1 MSVAL
6 DMLESWDDL
15 WECEVADEMVEMAE
29 SIDDVRGM
37 DRRSG
42 RMVLLEKGVDAV
54 RPGDV
59 GGEFPRDLDR
69 GMGAEMFRNW

>member
-15 WECEVADEMVEMAE
+15 WECEVADDMVEMAE
-29 SIDDVRGM
+29 SIDDVRGIE
-37 DRRSG
+37 RRSG
-42 RMVLLEKGVDAV
+42 RMVLLAKEADAV
-54 RPGDV
+54 RMGDT

-69 GMGAEMFRNW
+69 GTGSEMFRP

>member
-1 MSVAL
+1 
-6 DMLESWDDL
+6 
-15 WECEVADEMVEMAE
+15 MAE

-42 RMVLLEKGVDAV
+42 RMVLLAKGVDAV

-69 GMGAEMFRNW
+69 GMGAEIFRNW